1 MKIKICF
8 RLLTCEA
15 VVLLLSVYFLSSAVY
30 AETNQNTFL
39 PSLIKEALSS
49 NSEIIYAKKTFESA
63 NARISQASGLND
75 PELGFEHDR
84 ITADRMLTGE
94 PMNILSVSQNIPFPT
109 KLHLRAKVASKFA
122 NMAYENYKLKEL
134 EIISRVKN
142 TYSELVFI
150 YKSIELNKEN
160 KTILDNLS
168 KTATMRYATAK
179 GSQADALKAQVE
191 LAKVDNDLIIL
202 EQKRLTTQAKL
213 NILLSRN
220 PKDDIGVPSEEPP
233 VKFNHTLDEFIS
245 MAKADNPELK
255 IYQYAIERGESS
267 YKLSYNEYLPDFSV
281 KFKQM
286 LSKNG
291 SLESDEW
298 SGMIGVTVP
307 LWFFKKQAFAVK
319 EMQSELEML
328 KAEYTGKENSI
339 LFEINDAYARASANE
354 KLIELYE
361 TTFIPQAKETVNVS
375 MKAYASN
382 KSDFLTVIDSRRM
395 LINFKLE
402 YLNAILQFRTA
413 LADIER
419 LTGTEINF

>member
-1 MKIKICF
+1 VKTKIYC
-8 RLLTCEA
+8 RLLTCRT
-15 VVLLLSVYFLSSAVY
+15 VVLLLSVYFISSAVY

-39 PSLIKEALSS
+39 TTLINEALSS
-49 NSEIIYAKKTFESA
+49 NSEIIYAKNAFESA
-63 NARISQASGLND
+63 NARIRQASSLND
-75 PELGFEHDR
+75 LELGFEYDR

-109 KLHLRAKVASKFA
+109 KLYLRAKIASKFA
-122 NMAYENYKLKEL
+122 KMAYENYKLKKL
-134 EIISRVKN
+134 EIISRVKI

-179 GSQADALKAQVE
+179 GSQTDALKAQVE
-191 LAKVDNDLIIL
+191 LAKADNELIIL
-202 EQKRLTTQAKL
+202 EQKRLTTQSKL
-213 NILLSRN
+213 NILLNKN
-220 PKDDIGVPSEEPP
+220 PTNDIGVPSDEPP
-233 VKFNHTLDEFIS
+233 IKFNHTLDEFIS

-255 IYQYAIERGESS
+255 VYQYAVERGQSS

-286 LSKNG
+286 LSNG

-307 LWFFKKQAFAVK
+307 LWFFTKQAFGVK

-339 LFEINDAYARASANE
+339 LFEINDAYARASANK
-354 KLIELYE
+354 KLIQLYE
-361 TTFIPQAKETVNVS
+361 TTFIPQAKEAVNVS
-375 MKAYASN
+375 IKAYASN
-382 KSDFLTVIDSRRM
+382 KSDFLTVLDSQRM

-402 YLNAILQFRTA
+402 YLNVILQFRTA

-419 LTGTEINF
+419 LVGSEINF